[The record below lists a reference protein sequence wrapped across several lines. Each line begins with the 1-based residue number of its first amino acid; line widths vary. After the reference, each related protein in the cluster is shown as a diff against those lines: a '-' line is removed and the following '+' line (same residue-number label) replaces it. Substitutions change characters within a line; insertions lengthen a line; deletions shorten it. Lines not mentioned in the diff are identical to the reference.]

1 MFEYFQETTPTS
13 LWCMCLA
20 SIGAFLFGFDNGWWG
35 TIQGVEPFLRDYGT
49 CQIVN
54 GIQTCNI
61 STSQRAAGSSVQSGG
76 IMVGSLLALYI
87 NQRLGRK
94 MALVLTGMISIV
106 GILLEVTS
114 GIGSHARFSQF
125 VVGKSVAS
133 IAMGLAANIVPI
145 YLSETSSSAA
155 RGSAINMYQNVQ
167 IIGFVLAAGV
177 VYASTK
183 RDDSASYFI
192 PLGIQF
198 AAPTAMIVLT
208 PLLPESPRWL
218 AWKGR
223 SEEAIKSADKLFGTP
238 TNGFDA
244 VSYVGQIEISIEADR
259 LNPESSNWRDLCHG
273 PNLRRL
279 LIAIGIQCFL
289 QAQGSSYIINYMVRF
304 LNDTGIT
311 NVFPCIMGLNCT
323 YYAGILTGHFL
334 PDRYGRRPVLIWS
347 VTWCG
352 LFMLLIASV
361 ATAVSPSTSQSS
373 AAALAIL
380 FLWQLASGVM
390 SPLVWIVCTEAAP
403 TRNREKVLSVALFV
417 SFGVSLLIASV
428 SPYIQDPG
436 FGNMGSRIGFI
447 WGTFSIIAAIWSY
460 FMVPETKGRSL
471 EQLDY
476 LYDNQVPTREFVKY
490 KFADE
495 MGSHTTSDEKVDGRI
510 VVEMKA

>member
-1 MFEYFQETTPTS
+1 M
-13 LWCMCLA
+13 
-20 SIGAFLFGFDNGWWG
+20 
-35 TIQGVEPFLRDYGT
+35 
-49 CQIVN
+49 
-54 GIQTCNI
+54 
-61 STSQRAAGSSVQSGG
+61 AGLERV
-76 IMVGSLLALYI
+76 
-87 NQRLGRK
+87 
-94 MALVLTGMISIV
+94 
-106 GILLEVTS
+106 ILLLF
-114 GIGSHARFSQF
+114 A
-125 VVGKSVAS
+125 
-133 IAMGLAANIVPI
+133 LPI
-145 YLSETSSSAA
+145 CRSNT
-155 RGSAINMYQNVQ
+155 
-167 IIGFVLAAGV
+167 
-177 VYASTK
+177 
-183 RDDSASYFI
+183 
-192 PLGIQF
+192 
-198 AAPTAMIVLT
+198 LT
-208 PLLPESPRWL
+208 DYS
-218 AWKGR
+218 R

-436 FGNMGSRIGFI
+436 FGNMGSRIVSLMRILTNVICSYTYSNSRDLSG
-447 WGTFSIIAAIWSY
+447 GLSLSSPPSGRTSWSRKQKAGHSNSSTIY
-460 FMVPETKGRSL
+460 TTIKCRLGSL
-471 EQLDY
+471 ENTNLQ
-476 LYDNQVPTREFVKY
+476 TRWVARLLVMRKWME
-490 KFADE
+490 
-495 MGSHTTSDEKVDGRI
+495 GLWWR
-510 VVEMKA
+510 